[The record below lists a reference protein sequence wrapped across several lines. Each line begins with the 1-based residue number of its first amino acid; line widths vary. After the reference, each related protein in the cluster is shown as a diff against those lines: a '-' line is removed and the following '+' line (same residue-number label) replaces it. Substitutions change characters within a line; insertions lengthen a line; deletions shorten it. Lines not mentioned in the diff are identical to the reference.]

1 MKIRLFLMVFCV
13 LLCVGELSAQKRDWI
28 EVPLSSLGYSSASI
42 VGPWYIDSSSIRRL
56 PDGNVTYWGK
66 GSGVIFQTE
75 VNCVA
80 KEQRTLRRIEL
91 SRTDSYGNEISAES
105 DSITESQMEWRPATP
120 TSISDIING
129 IACTSAKN
137 IVSRSDKPVAKK
149 KVVKGTRK
157 RKQ

>member
-13 LLCVGELSAQKRDWI
+13 LLCVGELSAQKRDWS
-28 EVPLSSLGYSSASI
+28 EVPLPGMPSMMGT
-42 VGPWYIDSSSIRRL
+42 WYIDYSSIRRL

-66 GSGVIFQTE
+66 GAAEIFQTE

-80 KEQRTLRRIEL
+80 KEARTLKRIEL
-91 SRTDSYGNEISAES
+91 TVTDSYGNTIR
-105 DSITESQMEWRPATP
+105 DGKDVTTETQMNWRPATP
-120 TSISDIING
+120 TSISDTMNG
-129 IACTSAKN
+129 IACSSAKN
-137 IVSRSDKPVAKK
+137 IVSQPDKPVVKK